1 MGEGPAG
8 GTDLA
13 AAGRASTRWGQG
25 DDTAAGT
32 AGAGVRPCQ
41 GAALGEAE
49 EGGWCSSG
57 QAGQRAVRQLMAGAR
72 LGWKVRGALH
82 TADKR

>member
-8 GTDLA
+8 GTGLA
-13 AAGRASTRWGQG
+13 AAGRASTRWGLE

-32 AGAGVRPCQ
+32 EGAGVRPCQ
-41 GAALGEAE
+41 GAALGEVE
-49 EGGWCSSG
+49 EGEWCSSER
-57 QAGQRAVRQLMAGAR
+57 AGQQAIRQLMAGAR

-82 TADKR
+82 AADKR